1 MNQDQLKALVAIAAK
16 DEVMKNVPAGE
27 IIGIGTG
34 STANLFIDQLAAHK
48 DHFKGAVSSSN
59 ASTERLLAHGFK
71 VFEANDVQSL
81 QVYVDGADEID
92 PKGHMIKGGGAALTR
107 EKIVA
112 QLAKQFICICDSS
125 KQVEVLGKFPLPIE
139 VIPMAWSQIKR
150 ELEALG
156 GQVNL
161 RLKKD
166 ESNQPLVTDN
176 QGWILDVSGLQIKNP
191 VELESIINQ
200 IPGVICNGIFG
211 RRKADILLVGSS
223 NGVDRLIY

>member
-156 GQVNL
+156 GQVSL

-166 ESNQPLVTDN
+166 GANQPLVTDN

-191 VELESIINQ
+191 AELESIINQ

>member
-34 STANLFIDQLAAHK
+34 STANLFIDQLAPHK

-81 QVYVDGADEID
+81 RVYVDGADEID
-92 PKGHMIKGGGAALTR
+92 PKGNMIKGGGAALTR

-150 ELEALG
+150 ELESLG

-191 VELESIINQ
+191 AELESIINQ